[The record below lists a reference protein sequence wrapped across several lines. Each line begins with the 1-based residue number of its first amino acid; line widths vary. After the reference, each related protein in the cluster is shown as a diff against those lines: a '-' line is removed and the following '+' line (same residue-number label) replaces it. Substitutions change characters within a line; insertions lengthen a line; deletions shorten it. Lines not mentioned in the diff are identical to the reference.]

1 MEDKRYIYW
10 FEELK
15 KEDNDIV
22 GKKCANL
29 GEMARIGLPVPY
41 GFALTVH
48 VYAHFMDETGA
59 AKEIAALI
67 EGSQVG
73 PDDIGGINNLSLAA
87 RGIVESK
94 EMPGELKAEILLY
107 YDKLC
112 EKCNCRDVAVA
123 TRSAGAVSHPGQYE
137 TYLNVKGKDD
147 LLDKV
152 RKVWASTFNG
162 RSLAFRI
169 KKGLPLGNEP
179 IGVAIL
185 AMVQARSAGIAF
197 SADPNTGDTS
207 KIIVEANWGLGESV
221 VSGELMPDRWV
232 IDKETLEIRERT
244 LGRKEKATICLDCGI
259 EDAEISPE
267 KASSFC
273 LSDEELKEIAKLA
286 NKLEAH
292 FGMPQD
298 IEWAM
303 AEDQPFPNI
312 VLLQTRP
319 VVIAKQDPVDQ
330 ALDLMVGMLSFK

>member
-1 MEDKRYIYW
+1 MAAKWIYW
-10 FEELK
+10 LVELG
-15 KEDNDIV
+15 KEDNDLV

-29 GEMARIGLPVPY
+29 GEIAKAGLPVPNGFCLSVSAY
-41 GFALTVH
+41 GI
-48 VYAHFMDETGA
+48 FMELTGA
-59 AKEIAALI
+59 AEEIRRHLETHKPAADDV
-67 EGSQVG
+67 EG
-73 PDDIGGINNLSLAA
+73 IHTLS
-87 RGIVESK
+87 RVMRQTVESK
-94 EMPGELKAEILLY
+94 PLPPEMADTILSYYSELCDRACAL
-107 YDKLC
+107 
-112 EKCNCRDVAVA
+112 DVAVS

-286 NKLEAH
+286 NRLEAH
-292 FGMPQD
+292 FGLPQD
-298 IEWAM
+298 IEWAV

-319 VVIAKQDPVDQ
+319 VVIAKHDPVDQ
-330 ALDLMVGMLSFK
+330 ALDLMIGMLSFK

>member
-1 MEDKRYIYW
+1 MAAKWIYW
-10 FEELK
+10 LEELG
-15 KEDNDIV
+15 KEDNDLV

-29 GEMARIGLPVPY
+29 GEIAKAGLPVPNGFCLSVSAY
-41 GFALTVH
+41 GI
-48 VYAHFMDETGA
+48 FMELTGA
-59 AKEIAALI
+59 AEEIRRHLETHKPAADDV
-67 EGSQVG
+67 EG
-73 PDDIGGINNLSLAA
+73 IHTLS
-87 RGIVESK
+87 RVMRQTVESK
-94 EMPGELKAEILLY
+94 PLPPEMADTILSYYSELCDRACAL
-107 YDKLC
+107 
-112 EKCNCRDVAVA
+112 DVAVS